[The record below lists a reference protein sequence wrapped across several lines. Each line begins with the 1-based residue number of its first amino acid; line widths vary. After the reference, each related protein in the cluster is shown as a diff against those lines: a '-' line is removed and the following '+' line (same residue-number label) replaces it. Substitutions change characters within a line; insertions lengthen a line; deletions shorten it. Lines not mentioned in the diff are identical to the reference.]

1 MDFKY
6 GILLVIVIIYKKYY
20 FLEEGVMPR
29 GRKKQENLT
38 LEEQL
43 AAVENHISE
52 MEAQLKD
59 LKNRKKELTEAIKEA
74 KKEEMYKKVIESG
87 KSIDEILEALSS
99 KDE

>member
-1 MDFKY
+1 
-6 GILLVIVIIYKKYY
+6 
-20 FLEEGVMPR
+20 MPR

-43 AAVENHISE
+43 VAVENQISE
-52 MEAQLKD
+52 MEAQLKN
-59 LKNRKKELTEAIKEA
+59 LKNRKKELMEAIKEA

-87 KSIDEILEALSS
+87 KSIDEILEVLSS